1 MTIRMS
7 FFIWEYNK
15 LF

>member
-7 FFIWEYNK
+7 T
-15 LF
+15 